1 MEQLAPGDRRSALHL
16 GTLVCFGFPGGQVCG
31 LATKSRPSGGVC
43 SHSIIDLQKEVEA
56 SCGALGLL
64 GFRWGRNRR
73 GGVCPGGDTSCF
85 PAVLP
90 RSSSRAGRTT
100 CRSATSL
107 GWAQPPTVATPP
119 MARALRAT
127 RWRTTGSSS
136 GEAPGALFRA
146 PEAVL
151 QLSHVGPAAG
161 ALPMAGGVCRC
172 PFHTQ
177 TSDQPRACHS
187 GMGSIP
193 KGHGQ
198 SEMMAEVGGPRGTPE
213 ATAVV
218 SSVSPSS
225 LPSSPSTL

>member
-151 QLSHVGPAAG
+151 QLSHVGACRRGVAHG
-161 ALPMAGGVCRC
+161 RWRLPL
-172 PFHTQ
+172 
-177 TSDQPRACHS
+177 
-187 GMGSIP
+187 
-193 KGHGQ
+193 
-198 SEMMAEVGGPRGTPE
+198 
-213 ATAVV
+213 
-218 SSVSPSS
+218 S
-225 LPSSPSTL
+225 LPHPDLRPAQGLPQWDGEHPQRSRPE

>member
-16 GTLVCFGFPGGQVCG
+16 GTLVCFGFPRGQVCG

-151 QLSHVGPAAG
+151 QLSHGGLPQGRCPWQVASAAVPSTPRPQTSPGPAAVGQG
-161 ALPMAGGVCRC
+161 A
-172 PFHTQ
+172 
-177 TSDQPRACHS
+177 S
-187 GMGSIP
+187 P
-193 KGHGQ
+193 K
-198 SEMMAEVGGPRGTPE
+198 V
-213 ATAVV
+213 TARVK
-218 SSVSPSS
+218 
-225 LPSSPSTL
+225 